1 MDGWVAELAHQLAHD
16 AGVEANI
23 APVAHPTVT
32 NDDVEVNRSEAG
44 EVMLF

>member
-1 MDGWVAELAHQLAHD
+1 MDGWLAELSHQLATET
-16 AGVEANI
+16 GVAADI
-23 APVAHPTVT
+23 PPVAHATIT